1 MDTPVNNRIIAAFY
15 LIAFTLLLPTP
26 LLAATATG
34 SDYDV
39 ELVVFQNLMPELE
52 GKEIWSPERVNLQ
65 LADIDKAAKAADT
78 QDEKSSLGRAVLAMG
93 ESKRYRVL
101 AHKRWTQTA
110 EARSTSQVMRIISAE
125 GELDGTFV
133 FYLSRFL
140 HVDVQM
146 LLKDE
151 NAVPVAI
158 TASAGNPASG
168 NPAMAGEKGA
178 GMQLAYRID
187 ESRRIRSSEIHYFDH
202 PKFGVLVQVTPK
214 E

>member
-1 MDTPVNNRIIAAFY
+1 MNNRTIAAIYLIIAI
-15 LIAFTLLLPTP
+15 LIFPVP

-34 SDYDV
+34 STYDV

-52 GKEIWSPERVNLQ
+52 GKEIWSPERVDLK
-65 LADIDKAAKAADT
+65 LADIDKAAKAADS
-78 QDEKSSLGRAVLAMG
+78 QDEKTDLGKAIVAMN

-110 EARSTSQVMRIISAE
+110 EAKSTSPVMRIRTDD

-140 HVDVQM
+140 HIDAQM
-146 LLKDE
+146 LLRDE
-151 NAVPVAI
+151 SASPINVTVP
-158 TASAGNPASG
+158 GNSSQTGHPGTST
-168 NPAMAGEKGA
+168 EKSTDL
-178 GMQLAYRID
+178 QLTYRID
-187 ESRRIRSSEIHYFDH
+187 ESRRIRSNEINYLDH